1 MLIYCY
7 NVLPIVC
14 GGYVFVFVS
23 ILILQSSE
31 LVALLLLS
39 CRCLANVN
47 VLWLSLMVPWDGI
60 QCLIVEFPDYIL
72 ACFLQKNGSRLVFS
86 NRTSNP
92 FVILQGRGKPVLPLV
107 QGLRINISN
116 LSHFQFKNK

>member
-1 MLIYCY
+1 MAKAAVRTKTAVLLLLIYCN

-14 GGYVFVFVS
+14 GGYVFVFVT
-23 ILILQSSE
+23 IIVLQSSE

-60 QCLIVEFPDYIL
+60 QCLIVVFPDYT
-72 ACFLQKNGSRLVFS
+72 RLLFAIE
-86 NRTSNP
+86 RE
-92 FVILQGRGKPVLPLV
+92 
-107 QGLRINISN
+107 
-116 LSHFQFKNK
+116 